1 MTAITRRLALAAAL
15 VIAAAAGV
23 AWVVFRS
30 PPPLVRARCDG
41 CNVLLITIDTL
52 RADRVDA
59 FGGTRHLTP
68 TLDRLAGEGI
78 RLTRAYASAP
88 LTLPSHASLM
98 TAASPPVHG
107 VRNNSLFRL
116 GDKLPTLATLL
127 KSAGYRTGAFVGAF
141 VLDARFGLNRG
152 FDVYD
157 DRYGENRSSDA
168 AEGPER
174 RGEDVVGP
182 AADWILARDST
193 GSPRAATSGGPT
205 RADTSARPEPFD
217 SPLILSPSKD
227 EQLAQNRPVEGRAQP
242 SAISHQ
248 PWFAWVHLY
257 DPHAPYRAPEPYA
270 SQHEPYDAEVAYT
283 DAMVGRLLDDLRAAG
298 VLDRTLIVLTAD
310 HGESLGE
317 HGETTHGVFVYDVT
331 MRVPALLWAG
341 SRVGGGAHDGVARLI
356 DLAPTVLDLVGAAVP
371 SMLEGRSLLPALKD
385 PGTEQVSAYLE
396 AIDAQLT
403 RNWAPLT
410 GLVAWP
416 FKLINLPVPELYD
429 LVADPGEATNLYA
442 RNPERARAL
451 EALLRDR
458 LAQLAARGSA
468 EERIALDAGA
478 RQRLQALGYV
488 TGTADPG
495 KRVYTDADDP
505 KRLIGPANDLDRALA
520 AFRQGA
526 PDRGMAAVREIMRSH
541 PQFTTAFGIFA
552 SMQRD
557 TGDLT
562 GAVATLEDLVR
573 RSIADQSVMV
583 VLASYLLETGALD
596 KSAALL
602 QAVVAAHPDYAEA
615 YNSLG
620 VVYSRLGRHA
630 DARAA
635 FRKVIALD
643 PTSAKAFENI
653 GVDALS
659 AGDPP
664 AAASALK
671 EALAIDPGLSA
682 AHNALATV
690 YMRQGR
696 ESDAIAEWKTA
707 LQLNPAL
714 FDALYNLGMVLYKA
728 GRRDEARRYLERFV
742 NEAPRVQYGA
752 DIDKLRSLLSR

>member
-1 MTAITRRLALAAAL
+1 MAAAL
-15 VIAAAAGV
+15 VIVAAGV
-23 AWVVFRS
+23 ARWIVFR
-30 PPPLVRARCDG
+30 PPSPLVRARCDG

-52 RADRVDA
+52 RADRVGA
-59 FGGTRHLTP
+59 FGGTKPLTP

-116 GDKLPTLATLL
+116 GDKLPTLATVL

-157 DRYGENRSSDA
+157 DRYGEKASGDPG
-168 AEGPER
+168 EGPER
-174 RGEDVVGP
+174 RAEDVIRP
-182 AADWILARDST
+182 AAAWIVNPQPAVR
-193 GSPRAATSGGPT
+193 SPQS
-205 RADTSARPEPFD
+205 
-217 SPLILSPSKD
+217 
-227 EQLAQNRPVEGRAQP
+227 
-242 SAISHQ
+242 

-257 DPHAPYRAPEPYA
+257 DPHAPYSAPEPYA

-298 VLDRTLIVLTAD
+298 LLDRTLIVVTAD

-331 MRVPALLWAG
+331 MRVPVVLWAG
-341 SRVGGGAHDGVARLI
+341 SRVGGAHDGLARVI
-356 DLAPTVLDLVGAAVP
+356 DLAPTVLDLAGVAVP
-371 SMLEGRSLLPALKD
+371 STFEGRSLLPALKD
-385 PGTEQVSAYLE
+385 PGAEQVPAYLE
-396 AIDAQLT
+396 AMDAQLT

-410 GLVAWP
+410 GLVAGT
-416 FKLINLPVPELYD
+416 FKLIDLPVPELYD
-429 LVADPGEATNLYA
+429 LAADPGETTNLFA

-451 EALLRDR
+451 EALLRDHV
-458 LAQLAARGSA
+458 AQLAARGSA
-468 EERIALDAGA
+468 EERIALDADA
-478 RQRLQALGYV
+478 RRRLQALGYV
-488 TGTADPG
+488 TGAADPN

-505 KRLIGPANDLDRALA
+505 KQLIGPANDLDRALA
-520 AFRQGA
+520 AFTRGA

-557 TGDLT
+557 TGDLA

-573 RSIADQSVMV
+573 RSIADQSTMV
-583 VLASYLLETGALD
+583 VLAGYLQEAGALD
-596 KSAALL
+596 RSASLL
-602 QAVVAAHPDYAEA
+602 EAVIAAHPDYAEA

-643 PTSAKAFENI
+643 PTSAKAYENI
-653 GVDALS
+653 GIDALA
-659 AGDPP
+659 AGDP
-664 AAASALK
+664 AAAVSALK

-682 AHNALATV
+682 AHNALASV
-690 YMRQGR
+690 YLRQGR

-707 LQLNPAL
+707 LQSNPRL

-728 GRRDEARRYLERFV
+728 GRRDEARPYLERFV
-742 NEAPRVQYGA
+742 NEAPRARYAA
-752 DIDKLRSLLSR
+752 DIDRIRSLLAR